1 MTWESMTKRILF
13 NVEDSLHSKLKQ
25 RAAMEGVSL
34 GALCARILEE
44 SEEREP
50 ETQTNVGFELFEP
63 MLYSTLPLNILRE
76 ELQRVA
82 NTKMTNDEKRSRM
95 MKINF
100 EMAKRYRK

>member
-1 MTWESMTKRILF
+1 MAKRILF

-44 SEEREP
+44 SDEREP
-50 ETQTNVGFELFEP
+50 ETQPGFELFEP

>member
-1 MTWESMTKRILF
+1 MAKRILF

-44 SEEREP
+44 SDEREP
-50 ETQTNVGFELFEP
+50 ETQTEPGFELFEP
-63 MLYSTLPLNILRE
+63 MLYSTLPLNLLRE
-76 ELQRVA
+76 ELQKVA
-82 NTKMTNDEKRSRM
+82 VTKMGNDEKRSRM

>member
-1 MTWESMTKRILF
+1 MAKRILF

-25 RAAMEGVSL
+25 RAAKEGVSL

-50 ETQTNVGFELFEP
+50 ETQPEIGFELFEP
-63 MLYSTLPLNILRE
+63 MLYSTLPLNLLRE
-76 ELQRVA
+76 ELQKVA
-82 NTKMTNDEKRSRM
+82 TTKMESDEKRSRM

>member
-1 MTWESMTKRILF
+1 MAKRILF

-44 SEEREP
+44 SDEREP
-50 ETQTNVGFELFEP
+50 ETQPGFELFEP
-63 MLYSTLPLNILRE
+63 MLYSTLPLNLLRE

>member
-1 MTWESMTKRILF
+1 MNRESMAKRILF

-25 RAAMEGVSL
+25 RAAKEGVSL

-44 SEEREP
+44 SDEREP
-50 ETQTNVGFELFEP
+50 ETQPGFELFEP
-63 MLYSTLPLNILRE
+63 MLYSTLPLNLLRE

>member
-1 MTWESMTKRILF
+1 MIGESMTKRILF

-50 ETQTNVGFELFEP
+50 ATHEPATELFEP
-63 MLYSTLPLNILRE
+63 ILYMSLPLNILRD
-76 ELQRVA
+76 ELHRVA
-82 NTKMTNDEKRSRM
+82 DAKIDIREKSSRM
-95 MKINF
+95 MKLNS
-100 EMAKRYRK
+100 EMAKRYRR

>member
-1 MTWESMTKRILF
+1 MNRESMAKRILF

-44 SEEREP
+44 SDEREP
-50 ETQTNVGFELFEP
+50 ETQPGFELFEP
-63 MLYSTLPLNILRE
+63 MLYSTLPLNLLRE

-82 NTKMTNDEKRSRM
+82 TTKMGNDEKRSRM

>member
-1 MTWESMTKRILF
+1 MNRESMAKRILF

-44 SEEREP
+44 SDEREP
-50 ETQTNVGFELFEP
+50 ETQPGFELFEP

>member
-1 MTWESMTKRILF
+1 MAKRILF

-44 SEEREP
+44 SDEREP
-50 ETQTNVGFELFEP
+50 ETQPGFELFEP
-63 MLYSTLPLNILRE
+63 MLYSTLPLNLLRE

-82 NTKMTNDEKRSRM
+82 TTKMGNDEKRSRM

>member
-1 MTWESMTKRILF
+1 MIGGSMTKRILF

-50 ETQTNVGFELFEP
+50 ETQPEQNTLFEP
-63 MLYSTLPLNILRE
+63 ILYMSLPLNILRE
-76 ELQRVA
+76 ELHRVA
-82 NTKMTNDEKRSRM
+82 DAKLDLREKSSRM
-95 MKINF
+95 MKLNS
-100 EMAKRYRK
+100 EMAKRYRR

>member
-1 MTWESMTKRILF
+1 MTKRILF

-25 RAAMEGVSL
+25 RAAKEGVSL

-44 SEEREP
+44 SDEREP
-50 ETQTNVGFELFEP
+50 ETQPGFELFEP
-63 MLYSTLPLNILRE
+63 MLYSTLPLNLLRE

>member
-1 MTWESMTKRILF
+1 MKRESMAKRILF

-25 RAAMEGVSL
+25 RAAKEGVSL

-44 SEEREP
+44 SDEREP
-50 ETQTNVGFELFEP
+50 ETQPGFELFEP
-63 MLYSTLPLNILRE
+63 MLYSTLPLNLLRE

>member
-1 MTWESMTKRILF
+1 MAKRILF

-25 RAAMEGVSL
+25 RAAKEGVSL

-44 SEEREP
+44 SDEREP
-50 ETQTNVGFELFEP
+50 ETQPGFELFEP
-63 MLYSTLPLNILRE
+63 MLYSTLPLNLLRE